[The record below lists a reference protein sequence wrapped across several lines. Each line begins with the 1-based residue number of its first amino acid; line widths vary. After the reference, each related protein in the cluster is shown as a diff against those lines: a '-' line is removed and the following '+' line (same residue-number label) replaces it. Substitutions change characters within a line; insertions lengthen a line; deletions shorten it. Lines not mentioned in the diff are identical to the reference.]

1 MFLDISIKRKPNG
14 KLSSK
19 VVKPIILPVNSIKSY
34 ILYKCSWIFVRKRKP
49 NGRLFSKVVKP
60 ILPVNSIKSHILY
73 KHVLDAL
80 I

>member
-1 MFLDISIKRKPNG
+1 MFLMFLYKKNTNGKLFSKVVKLILPVNSIKSNILFMFLDISIKRKPNG

-19 VVKPIILPVNSIKSY
+19 VVKPIILPVNSIKS
-34 ILYKCSWIFVRKRKP
+34 
-49 NGRLFSKVVKP
+49 
-60 ILPVNSIKSHILY
+60 HILY

>member
-19 VVKPIILPVNSIKSY
+19 VVKPIILPVNSIKS
-34 ILYKCSWIFVRKRKP
+34 
-49 NGRLFSKVVKP
+49 
-60 ILPVNSIKSHILY
+60 HILY
-73 KHVLDAL
+73 KNVLDAL